1 MAVCSH
7 SDAYHSCY
15 VLSGL
20 SSAQH
25 KWELVALDGQAR
37 AAAATTTKDDAEEQV
52 EEKEKIEAKSDENAN
67 AAAGAAGAVADASWS
82 VSPYLDE
89 AQVFDE
95 QDRIVPLHPV
105 YAIPAECVADIK
117 AYFGSKQGF

>member
-1 MAVCSH
+1 MNYSP

-25 KWELVALDGQAR
+25 KWGLVDNNRFAAT
-37 AAAATTTKDDAEEQV
+37 AAADADAGEG
-52 EEKEKIEAKSDENAN
+52 AN
-67 AAAGAAGAVADASWS
+67 LAAGALGSWS

-89 AQVFDE
+89 MQVFDE

-117 AYFGSKQGF
+117 TYFDTKQGF

>member
-1 MAVCSH
+1 MTDFTDPTMCYSP

-25 KWELVALDGQAR
+25 KWELVENQEIAAS
-37 AAAATTTKDDAEEQV
+37 AAAADAD
-52 EEKEKIEAKSDENAN
+52 ADEGAN
-67 AAAGAAGAVADASWS
+67 LAAGSLGSWS

-89 AQVFDE
+89 VQVFNE

-117 AYFGSKQGF
+117 TYFDTKQGF

>member
-1 MAVCSH
+1 MLTTRPTWLLSSP

-25 KWELVALDGQAR
+25 KWELAAAHAEETAGATTAGGDEQEAVQMDDKAT
-37 AAAATTTKDDAEEQV
+37 AAAADLAT
-52 EEKEKIEAKSDENAN
+52 
-67 AAAGAAGAVADASWS
+67 WS
-82 VSPYLDE
+82 GSPYLDE
-89 AQVFDE
+89 VQVFDD
-95 QDRIVPLHPV
+95 QDRLVPLHPV
-105 YAIPAECVADIK
+105 YAVPAECVADIK